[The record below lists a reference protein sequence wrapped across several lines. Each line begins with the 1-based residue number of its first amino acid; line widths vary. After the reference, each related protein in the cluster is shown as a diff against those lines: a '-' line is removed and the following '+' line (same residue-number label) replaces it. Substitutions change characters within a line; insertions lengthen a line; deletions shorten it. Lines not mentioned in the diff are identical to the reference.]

1 MLKFGYVSAQV
12 SVRGAGSP
20 LVVAV
25 VEGVVTPKT
34 AQSIIADAARWGEDR
49 MAQVV
54 RYDAARVELSADQ
67 LLAAALRARAS
78 DVPAAFVV
86 QPDQLRLFRQYAQM
100 NLDRGVMKAAFT
112 RVEDA
117 ESWAVDQMR
126 VRAHWQRLERAL
138 RSAP

>member
-1 MLKFGYVSAQV
+1 MLKFGYESAQV

-20 LVVAV
+20 LVVATV
-25 VEGVVTPKT
+25 QGVVTPKT
-34 AQSIIADAARWGEDR
+34 AQSIIADAARWGGGR

-67 LLAAALRARAS
+67 LLAAALRAQAS

-86 QPDQLRLFRQYAQM
+86 QPDQLRLFRQYSQM

-126 VRAHWQRLERAL
+126 VRARWQRLEHAL